1 MFDMAL
7 QSGWR
12 CLNVVAREI
21 NSRGHVE
28 QAILLADPIVV
39 EGLEMLERQGVKQ
52 HHDEQ
57 HLGT

>member
-1 MFDMAL
+1 MLRAEIRMAL
-7 QSGWR
+7 HQR
-12 CLNVVAREI
+12 RRTRNKFART
-21 NSRGHVE
+21 RRAG
-28 QAILLADPIVV
+28 AILLADPIVV